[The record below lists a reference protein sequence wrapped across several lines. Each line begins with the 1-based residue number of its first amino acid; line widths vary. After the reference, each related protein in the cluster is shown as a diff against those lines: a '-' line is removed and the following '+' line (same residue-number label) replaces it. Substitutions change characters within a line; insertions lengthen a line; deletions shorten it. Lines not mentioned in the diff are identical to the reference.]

1 MINFSMSIFLLSCI
15 FSGLI
20 LKKTSFNLDIDIN
33 DINNEIVGINERLEA
48 LKELKTLGA
57 VENKLKEMIK
67 QDLLLKGI
75 KDPKILININTNN
88 KSSILI
94 NQVEIFVGK
103 GEEKNEDI
111 IKNCIKEKYEVVPI
125 IIYS

>member
-20 LKKTSFNLDIDIN
+20 LKKTSFNLDI